1 MDDRTQRKA
10 WSDLTVSQQ
19 SAIVVGAII
28 QFSLLGFALA
38 DINRREP
45 AQIRGSKA
53 MWRAIVFVN
62 FIGPI
67 FWFLF
72 GRR

>member
-1 MDDRTQRKA
+1 MDGRTQHKA
-10 WSDLTVSQQ
+10 WSELTAAQQ
-19 SAIVVGAII
+19 SAILVGAII

-38 DINRREP
+38 DISRREP

-67 FWFLF
+67 SWFLF